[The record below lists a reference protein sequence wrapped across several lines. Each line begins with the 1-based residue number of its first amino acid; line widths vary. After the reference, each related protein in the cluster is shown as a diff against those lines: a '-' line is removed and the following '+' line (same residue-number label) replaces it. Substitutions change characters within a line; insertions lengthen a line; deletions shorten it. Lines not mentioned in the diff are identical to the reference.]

1 MSEKNRPNIGND
13 SGNDRECSVVG
24 RRGVLTGIGTISL
37 GSSIT
42 GLVQASDRTESGGR
56 SREATDEIPVSTQ
69 LWTYNA
75 NSDKSVAELIRA
87 SADAGYDAVEPFYLD
102 DPRAIATAL
111 KETNVS
117 MSSAHVAV
125 GQLEE
130 NPDELAQMYS
140 DFGVSTLVHGYQS
153 PNTFTDEDSIVAFA
167 ERINAMA
174 GRLADWGIEY
184 GYHNYNHEF
193 EVTIGDATAY
203 DIFVEHVRDDVH
215 LQLDV
220 GWALVGGVNPVTVLD
235 DYSDR
240 IGSLHMKDMAA
251 EGKFEEIGEG
261 DVDMRALADVVQ
273 EAADVDY
280 FVYEYDGAPDPME
293 SLKTGA
299 EFLETWP
306 GLQI

>member
-1 MSEKNRPNIGND
+1 MNKKDRLDIGRD
-13 SGNDRECSVVG
+13 GGNDRECSAVD
-24 RRGVLTGIGTISL
+24 RRSVLTGIGTISL

-42 GLVQASDRTESGGR
+42 GLVQASDPAESGDR
-56 SREATDEIPVSTQ
+56 SREVTNDIPISTQ

-102 DPRAIATAL
+102 DPEAIATAL
-111 KETNVS
+111 EETDIS
-117 MSSAHVAV
+117 MSSAHVGV

-130 NPDELAQMYS
+130 NLDELAQMYS

-153 PNTFTDEDSIVAFA
+153 PNTFTDEESIVAFA
-167 ERINAMA
+167 DRISAMA
-174 GRLADWGIEY
+174 DRLADWGIEY
-184 GYHNYNHEF
+184 GYHNYDHEF

-203 DIFVEHVRDDVH
+203 DVFVQHVSDDVH

-220 GWALVGGVNPVTVLD
+220 GWALVGGVNPVSILD
-235 DYSDR
+235 DYSGR

-261 DVDMRALADVVQ
+261 DVDMRALADVL
-273 EAADVDY
+273 EESADVDY
-280 FVYEYDGAPDPME
+280 LVYEYDGAPDPME
-293 SLKTGA
+293 SLRNGA
-299 EFLETWP
+299 DFLETWP
-306 GLQI
+306 GSQI